1 MKNTPMARHGK
12 TLRYFIAFCA
22 LAASLVL
29 SIQLSDRGLLFE
41 APDAAALRSQDTGS
55 EGYDLSSM
63 RIFNQV
69 LLQMRQNYVDPER
82 IDHTRMLAHS
92 LDRIQNS
99 VPEVIAVFDKD
110 IDENPTEVDLYVRDA
125 VQNFDLSGVDSQWR
139 LMFKMREIFTFLE
152 QHIDTDDTELQDVE
166 YAAVNGMLEILDP
179 HSVLL
184 PPKIYEQMRA
194 DNRGSFG
201 GLGIVISIRDGQL
214 TVMSPIDN
222 TPAGRAG
229 FKSGDKIVKINDES
243 TINMPLDEAV
253 QRLRGEPGT
262 NVTVEISREDWSEPH
277 AFELTREVISIESVS
292 SHSLDNGIG
301 YVQLRN
307 FQGNT
312 YDDMVEALRAL
323 TVEAGGELKGLV
335 LDMRNNPGGLLQQ
348 AIRISDAFL
357 REGTIVTTVGLGN
370 SLREQQPASGRD
382 TQPDFP
388 IVVLVNSGS
397 ASASEIVA
405 AALKNHNRAIIVG
418 DVTFGKGSVQNIFPY
433 DDGGALKLTIAEYLT
448 PGGISIQGVGIV
460 PDILL
465 VPGTITDNAID
476 LYPSEQT
483 LREGDLDATL
493 ISQNI
498 NVDRER
504 PSRTVR
510 YLDTTEEGDENEI
523 RDPSEFHIDFEID
536 FARRLLSSARD
547 SWERTSFLARS
558 HGVIEEVVNNQNRR
572 IQEQLRQ
579 RDLDW
584 RAGQNVIQP
593 VTMDMSVDFDGQKL
607 IAGHEARLVM
617 TMTND
622 GNRPLHRVRAASTSN
637 YGPFNDVEFV
647 FGRLEP
653 GQSRSWTVSI
663 DTPVVDE
670 SRYDIITTHAYA
682 DEIDLERGT
691 AFPFEVSGVDG
702 SHWGFSYWIDDSEYG
717 NGDGV
722 LQVGE
727 RAALSMRVTNT
738 GAGDSGESIIY
749 LRNNSD
755 SAMFLHDGRETVERI
770 GPGKT
775 HTATFGFDVQ
785 EMPEDGLLK
794 LDAEIFD
801 TVYNELLSEPLE
813 LEVRGASD
821 QLEVTQ
827 RGGHIVVTA
836 ARAPIKSQP
845 TTSIESLAEAS
856 RNATLPVSRSVPGW
870 YFVNFDGGAGW
881 VPEGAVQYH
890 DEPAAAS
897 NDMIRDRL
905 QFQAPIVELDRETL
919 VTSSEEYLL
928 RGALT
933 DDEEVRDYYIS
944 VTTRSDN
951 HRIRRTKRVYQLVS
965 ADSATIDQIVR
976 LSPGL
981 NTITVVAR
989 DNEELQ
995 SITSINVYYDTEVSN
1010 R

>member
-1 MKNTPMARHGK
+1 MAKHGK
-12 TLRYFIAFCA
+12 TIRYSVAFLA

-41 APDAAALRSQDTGS
+41 APGAEALRSQETEQ
-55 EGYDLSSM
+55 EGYNLSAM

-69 LLQMRQNYVDPER
+69 LLQMRENYVDPER
-82 IDHTRMLAHS
+82 IDHPKMLAHA
-92 LDRIQNS
+92 LDRIQNT
-99 VPEVIAVFDKD
+99 VPEVIAVFNEDL
-110 IDENPTEVDLYVRDA
+110 ESNPTEVEISVRD
-125 VQNFDLSGVDSQWR
+125 NKRTFDMSGVNSQWR
-139 LMFKMREIFTFLE
+139 LMFKMREILGFLE
-152 QHIDTDDTELQDVE
+152 QHIDTEHTDLQDVE

-184 PPKIYEQMRA
+184 PPKVYERMRA

-214 TVMSPIDN
+214 TVMSPIDD

-262 NVTVEISREDWSEPH
+262 QVTVEVAREDWSEPH
-277 AFELTREVISIESVS
+277 AFELTREIINIESVS
-292 SHSLDNGIG
+292 AHSLDNGIG

-312 YDDMVEALRAL
+312 HSDLISALDNL
-323 TVEAGGELKGLV
+323 KQEAGGDLNGLI
-335 LDMRNNPGGLLQQ
+335 LDMRNNPGGLMQQ
-348 AIRISDAFL
+348 AVRVADTFL

-370 SLREQQPASGRD
+370 SLREQQPASPGS

-388 IVVLVNSGS
+388 MVVLVNSGS

-405 AALKNHNRAIIVG
+405 AALKNHNRAIVVG

-448 PGGISIQGVGIV
+448 PGGSSVQGVGIV

-465 VPGTITDNAID
+465 VPAMINDSSVD

-483 LREGDLDATL
+483 LREGDLESSLVSD
-493 ISQNI
+493 
-498 NVDRER
+498 NVEDQRDR
-504 PSRTVR
+504 PARTVR
-510 YLDTTEEGDENEI
+510 YLDTTEEPGENEI
-523 RDPSEFHIDFEID
+523 RDPDEFNVDFEID
-536 FARRLLSSARD
+536 FARRLLSAANEV
-547 SWERTSFLARS
+547 WERSAFLGQAN
-558 HGVIEEVVNNQNRR
+558 GVVEEVVNNQNRR

-579 RDLDW
+579 RSVDW

-593 VTMDMSVDFDGQKL
+593 VSIDFTIEHAGQRVS
-607 IAGHEARLVM
+607 AGNEVELKVQ
-617 TMTND
+617 MTND
-622 GNRPLHRVRAASTSN
+622 GERPLHQVRAVSTSN
-637 YGPFNDVEFV
+637 YEPFNDLEFV

-653 GQSRSWTVSI
+653 GQTRTWTVPVE
-663 DTPVVDE
+663 TPIVDQ
-670 SRYDIITTHAYA
+670 SRYDTITLHAYA
-682 DEIDLERGT
+682 DEIDLEREES
-691 AFPFEVSGVDG
+691 FPFEVAGVDG
-702 SHWGFSYWIDDSEYG
+702 PHWAFSWWIDDSEHG
-717 NGDGV
+717 NGDGL

-727 RAALSMRVTNT
+727 RVDFSMRVTNT
-738 GAGDSGESIIY
+738 GAGDSGESLIY
-749 LRNNSD
+749 IRNESE
-755 SAMFLHDGRETVERI
+755 SALFLHKGRESVDRV
-770 GPGKT
+770 GPGNS
-775 HTATFGFDVQ
+775 HTATFDIEVQ
-785 EMPEDGLLK
+785 EMPEEGHISI
-794 LDAEIFD
+794 DAEIFD
-801 TVYNELLSEPLE
+801 TIYNELLSEPLE
-813 LEVRGASD
+813 IAVDDAGEDAAPATARSGH
-821 QLEVTQ
+821 VT
-827 RGGHIVVTA
+827 VTA
-836 ARAPIKSQP
+836 SRAPVKSQP
-845 TTSIESLAEAS
+845 FAEAEALAEAS
-856 RNATLPVSRSVPGW
+856 RSATLPVTRSVSGW
-870 YFVNFDGGAGW
+870 YYVTFESGAGW

-890 DEPAAAS
+890 EEPASAS
-897 NDMIRDRL
+897 NDLIRDRL

-919 VTSSEEYLL
+919 VTSSDQYPL

-944 VTTRSDN
+944 VTTRPDN
-951 HRIRRTKRVYQLVS
+951 RRVQRTKRVYELVS
-965 ADSATIDQIVR
+965 AESATIERSVS

-989 DNEELQ
+989 DNDELQ
-995 SITSINVYYDTEVSN
+995 SIRSINVYYDAELSN